1 MKIRYIALIIA
12 GLTFLSGTF
21 LQAQNLSNLG
31 NHINTFGQA
40 LFYINQYYID
50 TVNNEKLVGNAIKET
65 LSQLD
70 PHSSYISAADVKALY
85 NSYFTEKAVNFI
97 SSMI

>member
-1 MKIRYIALIIA
+1 MKIRYISLII
-12 GLTFLSGTF
+12 GTLSFLSGTF

-70 PHSSYISAADVKALY
+70 PHSSYISAADVKAMNNLLK
-85 NSYFTEKAVNFI
+85 EILKGLEL
-97 SSMI
+97 SSQ